1 MHEHR
6 SLTTRRRSS
15 VHLLRL
21 ARAASF
27 AAAVTGITAFVVADV
42 LAAEHDAPGLL
53 TIAEEPELDPT
64 PAPVFLAAAIVVP
77 DAVAVPVPEPIP
89 ELLARPKKQRSK
101 KIKFGRF
108 EGY

>member
-6 SLTTRRRSS
+6 SLTTRLVSC

-27 AAAVTGITAFVVADV
+27 AAAVTGVTAFVIVDV
-42 LAAEHDAPGLL
+42 LAAEHDDPGLL
-53 TIAEEPELDPT
+53 TITDAPELLPT
-64 PAPVFLAAAIVVP
+64 PAPAPVLLAAAIVVP
-77 DAVAVPVPEPIP
+77 DAVAVPEPIP
-89 ELLARPKKQRSK
+89 EPVAKPKQKRSK

-108 EGY
+108 DSY

>member
-21 ARAASF
+21 LRAASL
-27 AAAVTGITAFVVADV
+27 AAAITGITAFVVADV
-42 LAAEHDAPGLL
+42 LAAEHDDPGLL
-53 TIAEEPELDPT
+53 TITDAPEPTPT
-64 PAPVFLAAAIVVP
+64 PAPAPVLLAAAIVVP
-77 DAVAVPVPEPIP
+77 DAVTVPEPIP
-89 ELLARPKKQRSK
+89 EPVAKPKKKRSK

-108 EGY
+108 DSY